1 MVVVVPCPLW
11 GTFGESAD
19 RSIDRTTVYSSL
31 NDRLE
36 LGCGNGLTS
45 LTAAAL
51 GCEDV
56 LATDVSDRAL
66 QLTRVAADHAGFGDA
81 IRTAPFDVLSDG
93 GGSGGGSGSGAAM
106 KGLGSKEEA
115 GEGRGGGML
124 PPADVVVVAD
134 LLYEPSL
141 AAGVAARVVEAA

>member
-1 MVVVVPCPLW
+1 MKPVCPK
-11 GTFGESAD
+11 
-19 RSIDRTTVYSSL
+19 SSFP
-31 NDRLE
+31 RLE
-36 LGCGNGLTS
+36 LGCGNGLAS

-66 QLTRVAADHAGFGDA
+66 GLTRVAADHGGFREA
-81 IRTAPFDVLSDG
+81 VRTARFDVLSYG
-93 GGSGGGSGSGAAM
+93 ARSGAGSGGSGAAR
-106 KGLGSKEEA
+106 KGMGSKEEA
-115 GEGRGGGML
+115 EEGQGGGLL